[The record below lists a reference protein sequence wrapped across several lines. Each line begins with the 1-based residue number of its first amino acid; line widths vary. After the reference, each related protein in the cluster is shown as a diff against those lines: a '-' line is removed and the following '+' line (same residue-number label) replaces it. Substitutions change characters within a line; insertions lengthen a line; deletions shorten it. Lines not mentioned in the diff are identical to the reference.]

1 MKSERQQGDHSWK
14 LLVLTLHEISNL
26 QGMSLGEISKVSGI
40 KQQTLRRFFS
50 CTFKPTLPTM
60 FLVACAVGINFFTDT
75 RDNNE
80 LLSIA
85 YTKALQ
91 KMEDDE
97 RESVSE

>member
-1 MKSERQQGDHSWK
+1 MKSQIQQGDQSWK
-14 LLVLTLHEISNL
+14 LLVLTLHEVSIL

-75 RDNNE
+75 RDNSE
-80 LLSIA
+80 LLSDG

-91 KMEDDE
+91 KIEDNE
-97 RESVSE
+97 RESVS